1 MERNNTPK
9 IIWKPDPQEVAST
22 QLWRYQRWLEQR
34 HRRSFENYHALWSWS
49 VEDPGRFWQGI
60 WAYFD
65 IKGHTPYSEVLES
78 KGVHGARWFPGS
90 TLNYAEHIFR
100 AADPNRPALLFQ
112 SEGMEVPAP
121 VSWEELSTKTAAFA
135 EWLRAHGVGKGD
147 RVVAWLP
154 NTPEATIAFLATC
167 SLGAIWSSCSP
178 DFGTESVLDRFRQIA
193 PKVLLATDAYRYGG
207 KSYSKKDALK
217 NLLAGLPSLEHL
229 VLVPSA
235 PADEISTE
243 VSIPVALWET
253 VTAPGEVPLAFT
265 PVPFDH
271 PIWILYS
278 SGTTGLP
285 KAIAHGHGGVL
296 LEHYKYLAFHNDV
309 QPGERFFWFTTTGWM
324 MWNFLQSS
332 LLLGATAVLYDGSPG
347 WPNLGV
353 LWELA
358 DRAGIHHFGTSA
370 PFLMACQKAG
380 LEPATSHD
388 LESLRS
394 VSSTGA
400 PLPPESFSYVTER
413 IKSGVWLCSMS
424 GGTDVCTAFVGGCP
438 ELPVY
443 EGEIQC
449 RALGCALYAF
459 DDHGN
464 PLADQVGEM
473 VITQPMPS
481 MPVFFWN
488 DPEGKKYFESYFDW
502 FPGVWRHGD
511 WVKITS
517 RDTLVILGRS
527 DATLNRQGIR
537 IGTAEIYNALDQVSE
552 VRDSLVVG
560 VELSGGRYYMPLY
573 VVLAEGIVLTDQ
585 LRQKIIRIL
594 RDSCSPRHV
603 PDEILEV
610 PEIPYTLSGK
620 KMELPVKKI
629 LMGVPS
635 AKAANAGAMRNPD
648 ALDFFASLTKPFDP
662 IPPGNGK

>member
-1 MERNNTPK
+1 
-9 IIWKPDPQEVAST
+9 
-22 QLWRYQRWLEQR
+22 
-34 HRRSFENYHALWSWS
+34 
-49 VEDPGRFWQGI
+49 
-60 WAYFD
+60 
-65 IKGHTPYSEVLES
+65 
-78 KGVHGARWFPGS
+78 
-90 TLNYAEHIFR
+90 
-100 AADPNRPALLFQ
+100 
-112 SEGMEVPAP
+112 
-121 VSWEELSTKTAAFA
+121 
-135 EWLRAHGVGKGD
+135 
-147 RVVAWLP
+147 
-154 NTPEATIAFLATC
+154 
-167 SLGAIWSSCSP
+167 
-178 DFGTESVLDRFRQIA
+178 
-193 PKVLLATDAYRYGG
+193 
-207 KSYSKKDALK
+207 
-217 NLLAGLPSLEHL
+217 
-229 VLVPSA
+229 
-235 PADEISTE
+235 TE

-552 VRDSLVVG
+552 VGDSLVVG

-573 VVLAEGIVLTDQ
+573 VVLAEGIVLNDQ

-629 LMGVPS
+629 LMGVPPS
-635 AKAANAGAMRNPD
+635 KAANAGAMRNPD